1 MINAMNEKLLQQA
14 IDLFDTPEKW
24 EAFCELAD
32 QKVRIGQIWC
42 DKVRDAIIT
51 RFSREQ
57 ISNKHKFVLEKE
69 SWNILNLYLTKE
81 RETTK
86 TLRIQVQLDDRV
98 RTVVWIAPEVL
109 NQNSVLERQYAI
121 NEIFQSIQFEINPH
135 NWEILCSNFPKD
147 IVTENGW
154 NSCVYYW
161 GHNVDEIANKMYNYY
176 IKPMLS
182 DEGVNLMLDII
193 TNCTQINK

>member
-24 EAFCELAD
+24 EAFCELAN
-32 QKVRIGQIWC
+32 QKDRISQIWC

-51 RFSREQ
+51 RFSKEQ
-57 ISNKHKFVLEKE
+57 ISNKHKFVLEKDG
-69 SWNILNLYLTKE
+69 WDKLNLYLTKV
-81 RETTK
+81 RETK
-86 TLRIQVQLDDRV
+86 TLRIQVQLKEF
-98 RTVVWIAPEVL
+98 RTVVWMAPEVL
-109 NQNSVLERQYAI
+109 NKNSVLEKRDAI
-121 NEIFQSIQFEINPH
+121 NVVFKSIQFELNSH
-135 NWEILCSNFPKD
+135 DWEPLCSNFPKD
-147 IVTENGW
+147 IVTENDW
-154 NSCVYYW
+154 NNCVYHW
-161 GHNVDEIANKMYNYY
+161 GQNVDEVANKMYNYY